1 MGAAVSIIAS
11 VAAVAI
17 PAIINAIRG
26 SRVEENPTMRAIEE
40 QHRREEER
48 AEAQRRAEQMER
60 ERQEHAE
67 SLRRER
73 EAAQRAAELA
83 EQLEN
88 QRRREEEERAET
100 QRRAEQMERER
111 QAHAESLRR
120 ERDAAQRAA
129 QLAEQMEREKQAQA
143 ERIRVQQG
151 EAQRAAQNAQH
162 LEREKQEQMAIA
174 KREREAAQRAAQAAN
189 ELQEQVRKKE
199 AEMKKVLDEQK
210 AMEAKWKIGIHPVE
224 WPSKE
229 KYEATKRRFY
239 KEGKFHLAIAGISG
253 TGKSSLINAFRGI
266 WDGDEGAAMTDIV
279 ETTSV
284 VTPYPDPN
292 PANPFIWFDVPGSGT
307 LSCSDWTYF
316 NDQGLYIFDAVI
328 VLFGDRFTATDVAIL
343 KNCERYNIPTY
354 IVRSKSDIHIENI
367 TKTKRRAAGA
377 KANPA
382 KILDDARKEYLARTQ
397 ESVRLNLMKND
408 PPIRSQKMY
417 AVSRDT
423 LTMIVRE
430 EPLEDMLVLNEFE
443 LLRDILQD
451 AYSRRS
457 EKSYGT
463 MSNLMK
469 KTGMDI
475 VRLFTN

>member
-1 MGAAVSIIAS
+1 MSVIAS
-11 VAAVAI
+11 VAAFAI

-40 QHRREEER
+40 EHRREGEER
-48 AEAQRRAEQMER
+48 AEAQRRFEQMER
-60 ERQEHAE
+60 ERREHAE
-67 SLRRER
+67 ILRREQ
-73 EAAQRAAELA
+73 E
-83 EQLEN
+83 
-88 QRRREEEERAET
+88 
-100 QRRAEQMERER
+100 
-111 QAHAESLRR
+111 
-120 ERDAAQRAA
+120 AAQRAA
-129 QLAEQMEREKQAQA
+129 QLAEQLERERQVQA
-143 ERIRVQQG
+143 ERIKVQQE
-151 EAQRAAQNAQH
+151 EAHRAAQNAQQ

-174 KREREAAQRAAQAAN
+174 EREREVAQKAAQAAN

-199 AEMKKVLDEQK
+199 AEMKGALEEQK
-210 AMEAKWKIGIHPVE
+210 TMEARWKIGIHPVE

-229 KYEATKRRFY
+229 KYEAIKHRFY

-279 ETTSV
+279 ETTAD

-307 LSCSDWTYF
+307 LACSDWTYF
-316 NDQGLYIFDAVI
+316 NDQGLYIFDAII
-328 VLFGDRFTATDVAIL
+328 VLFNDRFTATDIAIL
-343 KNCERYNIPTY
+343 QNCERYNIPTY

-367 TKTKRRAAGA
+367 IKKKRRAAGS
-377 KANPA
+377 KVNLP
-382 KILDDARKEYLARTQ
+382 KILDEARKEYLTRTQ
-397 ESVRLNLMKND
+397 DSVRENLMKNV
-408 PPIRSQKMY
+408 PPIPSQKMY

-423 LTMIVRE
+423 LTKVVRE
-430 EPLEDMLVLNEFE
+430 ESLEDDLVLDEFE

-469 KTGMDI
+469 KTGLDI
-475 VRLFTN
+475 VRFLTN